1 MRVGIVG
8 ARIHGRPDLVRGLVR
23 TLPPDAVVVSGGA
36 EDVDRWAEEEALAA
50 GLDTDTRRPAARTR
64 EAFLA
69 RNAEIAGTVDEL
81 HVFPWLGSR
90 GSWHTRGLAAK
101 RGIPIT
107 DHPMEPRCE
116 VFTARWGLKNEPTIF
131 NIMRGWAEKNAP
143 RGRWAEMRPD
153 VRLRASLEWAR
164 EQLTAGASLLQVQY
178 AANKAGVGSLG
189 EPWAPSLDLLGP
201 ALGKRQRLEEILATT
216 TALRDRWKNLPP
228 GEEPPPTEEE
238 RLIALAAEAEQ
249 IEATLWTGYTAGFQ
263 EEMRWSY
270 RAKALAW
277 GWALTLPRVVFACA
291 CEREDRCHRSLAAG
305 FMGKLGANLGGEI
318 RTG

>member
-23 TLPPDAVVVSGGA
+23 TLPPDTVVVSGGA
-36 EDVDRWAEEEALAA
+36 DDVDIWAEEEARAA
-50 GLDTDTRRPAARTR
+50 GLAVDIRHPAARTR

-69 RNAEIAGTVDEL
+69 RNAEIAETVDAL

-116 VFTARWGLKNEPTIF
+116 VFTARWGLKNEPAIF

-153 VRLRASLEWAR
+153 LRLRASIVWAR

-178 AANKAGVGSLG
+178 LANKAGVGALG

-201 ALGKRQRLEEILATT
+201 ALGQRQRLEEILTIT
-216 TALRDRWKNLPP
+216 KALREQWKNLPI
-228 GEEPPPTEEE
+228 GDEPPPEEEE

-249 IEATLWTGYTAGFQ
+249 IEAVHWARYTAGFHD
-263 EEMRWSY
+263 EMRWSY

-291 CEREDRCHRSLAAG
+291 CAREDRCHRTLAAG
-305 FMGKLGANLGGEI
+305 FMGKLGATFGGEI